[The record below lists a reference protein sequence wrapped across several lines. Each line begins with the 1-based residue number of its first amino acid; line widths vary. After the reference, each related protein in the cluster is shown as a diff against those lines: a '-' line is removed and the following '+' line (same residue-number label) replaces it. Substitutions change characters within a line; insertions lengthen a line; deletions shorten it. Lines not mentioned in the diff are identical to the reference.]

1 MLFQKYNWVPD
12 KLKSDVGAPDSDFTG
27 QRDPVTFPV
36 NRVNRFIRRL
46 SIVKK
51 IGYGYS
57 LAIGIAVLGTTIGMA
72 IGDYYQKE
80 AEDQLRFADEQQHL
94 LSELEKAVVAVRSH
108 PHRLVSVLGK
118 SILFECESSKFLG
131 EVAVFQKRLDALESF
146 AEIHSMDLAA
156 DATEFKQL
164 LQGYKTNTE
173 LYTQLIQELWQQ
185 LDPGSLKQEE
195 IPAARQQ
202 VFVAISGER
211 AIKIDFYYERL
222 TESLNRLAAA
232 AQTQQGEAD
241 ARLNRA
247 SALRLQLIV
256 ASMLLS
262 VAIAVALAFYTSCAI
277 ARPVESVTQV
287 AQRVTREGNFTL
299 QAPVTTED
307 EVALL
312 ANSLNQLVLWVG
324 EHTQNLEL
332 ARQTLEQ
339 RVEERTL
346 ELTRTL
352 QELKQTQ
359 AQLIQTEKMSSLGQV
374 VAGVAHEINNPVN
387 FIHGNIK
394 YLRDYTQELLAIIR
408 LYQQRC
414 TTFDPEIQD
423 RLEDIDLEFVAED
436 LPKVLSSMKM
446 GTERIRQIVL
456 SLRNFSR
463 LDEAEMKAVD
473 IHEGIDSTLLIL
485 NHRLKQGIE
494 VIKQYGDLP
503 KIACYPAGLNQVF
516 MNILANAIDALEEG
530 QNAGRPAPTPA
541 PAIVIQTGRVDS
553 GHIRVGI
560 RDSGPGIPPEIMGKL
575 FDPFFT
581 TKPVGSG
588 TGLGLSICYQIVEK
602 HRGKIEVSS
611 PTGQGAE
618 FAVLLPVD

>member
-1 MLFQKYNWVPD
+1 VQFQKYNYFPD
-12 KLKSDVGAPDSDFTG
+12 KLKSDAAAPGTDLKSQRGA
-27 QRDPVTFPV
+27 VKFPL

-46 SIVKK
+46 SIAKK

-57 LAIGIAVLGTTIGMA
+57 LAIGIAVLGTTLGMA

-80 AEDQLRFADEQQHL
+80 AEELLRFADEQQLL
-94 LSELEKAVVAVRSH
+94 LSDLDKAVVAVRSH
-108 PHRLVSVLGK
+108 PQRLVSVLGK
-118 SILFECESSKFLG
+118 SILFEYESSKFLG
-131 EVAVFQKRLDALESF
+131 EIALFKKRLDALESF

-156 DATEFKQL
+156 DATEFKDL
-164 LQGYKTNTE
+164 LQGYQTNTE
-173 LYTQLIQELWQQ
+173 FYTQLIQDLWQQ
-185 LDPGSLKQEE
+185 IDAGNLQQEQ

-222 TESLNRLAAA
+222 TESLNRLTAA
-232 AQTQQGEAD
+232 AQTQQSQAD

-262 VAIAVALAFYTSCAI
+262 VAISVALAFYTSCAI

-332 ARQTLEQ
+332 ARQTLEL
-339 RVEERTL
+339 RVEERTQ

-352 QELKQTQ
+352 EELRQTQ

-394 YLRDYTQELLAIIR
+394 YLSDYTEELLAIIR

-414 TTFDPEIQD
+414 TSLDPEIQD
-423 RLEDIDLEFVAED
+423 RLEDTDLEFVASD
-436 LPKVLSSMKM
+436 LPKIMSSMKM

-494 VIKQYGDLP
+494 VIKQYEDLP

-530 QNAGRPAPTPA
+530 PNAGRPA
-541 PAIVIQTGRVDS
+541 PAIVIQTERVDS
-553 GHIRVGI
+553 GHIRVVI
-560 RDSGPGIPPEIMGKL
+560 RDNGPGIPPEIMGKL

-611 PTGQGAE
+611 PSGQGAE
-618 FAVLLPVD
+618 FAVVLPVD